1 MAHTPINIALDW
13 TPNTNH
19 TGFFVAQALGY
30 YEQARLKV
38 TILDPST
45 DNYAVTPAKKLELG
59 QVDFAIA
66 PTESAISLNTKAN
79 KAEAKAVAAILQEDA
94 SAIAVLAS
102 SDINRPAA
110 LDGRSYASYGARY
123 EDKIVQQMV
132 RNDGGKGELYLSYP
146 DKLGIWNTLL
156 ENKADATWIFQN
168 WEGVEAETQ
177 GIELRCFE
185 LGDYGIPYGY
195 SPVLLAM
202 SAQIEKSREP
212 YQAFLQAT
220 KAGYLH
226 ALENPE
232 SAARMLG
239 AFVTAQDRERI
250 DLVKAQKRTNPYYGT
265 AQTWGQMDAAR
276 VSKFVT
282 WLKANNIEATLESI
296 EPIFTNEL
304 LSGSGT

>member
-1 MAHTPINIALDW
+1 MTPISIALDW

-19 TGFFVAQALGY
+19 SGFFVAQELGY
-30 YEQARLKV
+30 YEKAGLQV
-38 TILDPST
+38 QIIDPSA
-45 DNYAVTPAKKLELG
+45 DQYATTPAKKLELG

-79 KAEAKAVAAILQEDA
+79 KAEAKAVAALLQEDA

-132 RNDGGKGELYLSYP
+132 RNDGGRGELYLSYP

-202 SAQIEKSREP
+202 ADQIESRREA
-212 YQAFLQAT
+212 YQAFLQAA
-220 KAGYLH
+220 KAGYLY

-232 SAARMLG
+232 SAARILG
-239 AFVTAQDRERI
+239 AFVTAHDRERI
-250 DLVKAQKRTNPYYGT
+250 DLAKAQERTNPYYGS
-265 AQTWGQMDAAR
+265 AQTWGHMDAAR
-276 VSKFVT
+276 VSTFVT
-282 WLKANNIEATLESI
+282 WLKANNIESSLEAI
-296 EPIFTNEL
+296 EQIFTNEL
-304 LSGSGT
+304 LSESGT